1 MSGREDRYVKHVLHS
16 VTNGIV
22 EEALEHDCD
31 GIVFEDLDG
40 IREDLRDAEWH
51 SVWAFSTLKKYV
63 EYKAEVEGVF
73 VDVVNPKD
81 TSKRC
86 AECGCVHEDNRHRE
100 DFECVQCGNRNHAD
114 YNAAKNIAE
123 LYLLRGHQSPG
134 GRSVSQ
140 YALKSGPKTPS

>member
-16 VTNGIV
+16 VANGIV

-51 SVWAFSTLKKYV
+51 SVRAFSTLKKYV

-86 AECGCVHEDNRHRE
+86 AECGYVHEDNRHRE
-100 DFECVQCGNRNHAD
+100 DFECVQCRNRNHAD
-114 YNAAKNIAE
+114 YNAAKNIA
-123 LYLLRGHQSPG
+123 
-134 GRSVSQ
+134 
-140 YALKSGPKTPS
+140 